1 MDIPWLHQFPLWV
14 SAVLFLVV
22 FSLALESGL
31 RAGLRQHRSREDGG
45 KTEQGDLTLNSL
57 LILLALMLAL
67 TFSFSLSRADLRK
80 QAVLNEANAI
90 GTAFYRADLA
100 AEPARTELRE
110 RLLAY
115 ARTRLYKAEEGYLT
129 SQQLQQQIAHSLE
142 AQAKL
147 WPATVRVL
155 EGDLPAPI
163 QASIVQAINEV
174 LDAHTTRITFAF
186 DRQPW
191 IVMVLLLFI
200 SAASLGVVGYNVAL
214 VGGLYRWR
222 MSIFTLVLA
231 AIILVISDFDRPGSG
246 FIQVSNQSLI
256 ALVEDMESAL
266 GE

>member
-1 MDIPWLHQFPLWV
+1 MNIPWLHQFPLWV
-14 SAVLFLVV
+14 SAVLLLVV

-31 RAGLRQHRSREDGG
+31 RAGLRQYRSREDGG
-45 KTEQGDLTLNSL
+45 KTEQGDLTLNSM

-100 AEPARTELRE
+100 AEPARTELRD

-115 ARTRLYKAEEGYLT
+115 ARTRLFKSEGYLT
-129 SQQLQQQIAHSLE
+129 PQLLQQQMARSLD

-186 DRQPW
+186 DRLPW
-191 IVMVLLLFI
+191 IVMVLLVFI

-214 VGGLYRWR
+214 GGALYRWR
-222 MSIFTLVLA
+222 MSTFTLVLA
-231 AIILVISDFDRPGSG
+231 AIILIISDFDRPSSG

-256 ALVEDMESAL
+256 SLVEDMELAL